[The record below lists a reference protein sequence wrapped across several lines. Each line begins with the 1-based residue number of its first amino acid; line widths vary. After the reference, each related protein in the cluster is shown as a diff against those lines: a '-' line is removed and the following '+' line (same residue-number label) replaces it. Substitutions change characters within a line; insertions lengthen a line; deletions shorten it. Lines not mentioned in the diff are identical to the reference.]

1 MEEELT
7 REEKLA
13 LPAQVRL
20 DMTDAPTLNGTPPI
34 DDPRVYG
41 MTDEE
46 AIEWNEK
53 KALGL
58 VGKPTKEDIEY
69 ERRMMYWEKSDPLFF
84 SWQRGESTE
93 QEWLDAV
100 QAVKDQLPYP
110 EQ

>member
-1 MEEELT
+1 MDEELT
-7 REEKLA
+7 REQKLL
-13 LPAQVRL
+13 LPSQVRL
-20 DMTDAPTLNGTPPI
+20 DMTDAPLLNGVPPL
-34 DDPRVYG
+34 DDPRAYG

-58 VGKPTKEDIEY
+58 VGKPTKADIEY

-84 SWQRGESTE
+84 SWQRGETTE

>member
-7 REEKLA
+7 REQKLA
-13 LPAQVRL
+13 LPPEVFL
-20 DMTDAPTLNGTPPI
+20 DMTDAPTLNGVPPI
-34 DDPRVYG
+34 DNPRAYN

-46 AIEWNEK
+46 ALEWNRK

-84 SWQRGESTE
+84 SWQRGETTE